1 MLDTKHAAM
10 WSLQCRPLHISLWL
24 LLLVTWLTCHT
35 GSTDLLRLLVIQAG
49 TNDRT
54 ELPLSAQSRRAPS
67 YWSALPSYHHH
78 NQIQYHISAAHFLLP
93 GAWWPLH
100 WQGQTRV
107 WTWRWTTPGHSPHPE
122 AGKSPD
128 PISIREHFMTF
139 SLSGAGWRGCTRIAP
154 TRILLLHWELST
166 SIKQIPCDK
175 IRFRTFSPQKSPY
188 IISSNL
194 NAGLMFM
201 TLMFN
206 GIFLGGA

>member
-1 MLDTKHAAM
+1 MSSSPHF
-10 WSLQCRPLHISLWL
+10 SLV
-24 LLLVTWLTCHT
+24 VTSCYM
-35 GSTDLLRLLVIQAG
+35 TDLSHMVHLPGEAPSHQAG

-54 ELPLSAQSRRAPS
+54 ELTLSARSRRAPS

-93 GAWWPLH
+93 GAWWPLAGAG
-100 WQGQTRV
+100 QGVEVDSSWSQSPPWGRKITR
-107 WTWRWTTPGHSPHPE
+107 S
-122 AGKSPD
+122 D

-139 SLSGAGWRGCTRIAP
+139 SLSGAGWRGCARIAP

-194 NAGLMFM
+194 NAGLMFI